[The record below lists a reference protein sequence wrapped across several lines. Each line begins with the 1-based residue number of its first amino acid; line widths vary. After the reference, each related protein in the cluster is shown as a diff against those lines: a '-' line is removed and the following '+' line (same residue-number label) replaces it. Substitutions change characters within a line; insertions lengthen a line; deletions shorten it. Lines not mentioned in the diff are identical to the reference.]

1 MARMHDLEH
10 DLEDAEQLQR
20 ALDRIAAGSPAA
32 AGRGGGDLD
41 ALVALAARLASAL
54 PAEAPPRFRARL
66 QADLQAELAARRPRP
81 RHGWRRLMPRLVG
94 AAMAVVLVLSTSV
107 AVSADSVPGDAL
119 YPVKRAAEDL
129 RWVLSVTPARR
140 ARVEIDIARARL
152 DEVQAL
158 VSRGVAVDA
167 GVIDAVITAHAEL
180 LAAAH
185 TAGDAEVLAEAIDTV
200 DASHQALTRLAQDAP
215 AAVSS
220 GLTAAARQLRALTE
234 PSPPRRAP
242 STDGRAPS
250 APTAPLPSAG
260 TVAPTPTVADAG
272 AAPRAARRPVSRP
285 RRRWPRRWSS
295 PPRQP
300 RPRRRPR
307 APRRRQRP
315 RPAAVSLRRRQRRR
329 PRPRPARRRRP
340 PTRRSPRRSIPR
352 PTHGRLT
359 WPARRPSPCPPSAP
373 PPGRCSRPP
382 RPSAGGADG
391 PGHAIV
397 RRLAAVVAAA
407 GLAWAPLGTA
417 GRSVGAPT
425 RPPRDG
431 LAQNGPPAARLSLP
445 LLAHGTLERY
455 IVAGATAQART
466 ATALARTPRTPA
478 ATATRTATPPG
489 SATPV
494 ASSSPTP
501 GATLTPV
508 ASPTP
513 TAPSPSPAGPS
524 PTPSAT
530 ATPSITPTASTTPTP
545 SRTPTPRADP
555 AGERLV
561 PWASLREGARTVT
574 FDAAARTYRLA
585 YRGGMTLTF
594 EIDLRHPDN
603 ARGRLAVR
611 EVTSGRFP
619 MSGAGLYY
627 RQADGTE
634 IEPRLFSLVG
644 AVDEVAHALLPEGDG
659 VELSVRETLENVAHQ
674 KRYTVRLVGRALE
687 IRAESLDGG
696 VPPGAGGYA
705 GFTAGDIEGSMDG
718 VSVRLPY
725 MDAVPVTML
734 DHQWFASTLLDYP
747 RSHAD
752 ALAARG
758 PTLLPGAFA
767 NEIGAFYR
775 PDAAGEVR
783 PVDETV
789 WVTLSPD
796 VTDVFAVPRQ
806 PPSPH
811 RPALAGR
818 VHVTLAGGP
827 GAPAFATQAA
837 WLARLQ
843 GWGVDDLQVH
853 RDGWIDPRVPAPAQ
867 WPPAPAAGG
876 PEGLR
881 SLANTAGGR
890 LSVTLAYTMTDAG
903 CADRP
908 SPLYRAA
915 DRVMGRDGM
924 PKQVTAG
931 TCPDGMATGGY
942 LLAPD
947 AAVRLAAAAGDEL
960 ARAGIGGSTCP
971 RWPRGTPPTP
981 GRERRTTRSIGARH
995 RPIRRRSAAAST
1007 RTSA

>member
-1 MARMHDLEH
+1 M
-10 DLEDAEQLQR
+10 
-20 ALDRIAAGSPAA
+20 
-32 AGRGGGDLD
+32 
-41 ALVALAARLASAL
+41 
-54 PAEAPPRFRARL
+54 
-66 QADLQAELAARRPRP
+66 
-81 RHGWRRLMPRLVG
+81 
-94 AAMAVVLVLSTSV
+94 
-107 AVSADSVPGDAL
+107 
-119 YPVKRAAEDL
+119 
-129 RWVLSVTPARR
+129 
-140 ARVEIDIARARL
+140 
-152 DEVQAL
+152 
-158 VSRGVAVDA
+158 
-167 GVIDAVITAHAEL
+167 
-180 LAAAH
+180 
-185 TAGDAEVLAEAIDTV
+185 
-200 DASHQALTRLAQDAP
+200 
-215 AAVSS
+215 
-220 GLTAAARQLRALTE
+220 
-234 PSPPRRAP
+234 
-242 STDGRAPS
+242 
-250 APTAPLPSAG
+250 
-260 TVAPTPTVADAG
+260 
-272 AAPRAARRPVSRP
+272 
-285 RRRWPRRWSS
+285 
-295 PPRQP
+295 
-300 RPRRRPR
+300 
-307 APRRRQRP
+307 
-315 RPAAVSLRRRQRRR
+315 
-329 PRPRPARRRRP
+329 
-340 PTRRSPRRSIPR
+340 
-352 PTHGRLT
+352 
-359 WPARRPSPCPPSAP
+359 
-373 PPGRCSRPP
+373 
-382 RPSAGGADG
+382 
-391 PGHAIV
+391 

-960 ARAGIGGSTCP
+960 ARAGIGGVDVSEVATWNPAYAWPGAPDNALDRGAPPAHPATVGGGIHAYKRLMAALQAAVGPVSAAGAHGPWEVGYDTFYTGYVDAVSRALSTGSADQPAGAPYLVVPDYELAIVRPGLIGYGMGGYERFFADWPAGQDRQLTEAEIDEWQATGLAYGHAGAWQTRGDGAPGDLLSAADQVKTYYVSRALQARYLDADLVGVGYADATGVERDLSWALANDLDLAGP
-971 RWPRGTPPTP
+971 RLHIRYATLDLWINHSAAVWPVALGGGVHLLPEHGWLARGPDLLAYSALVE
-981 GRERRTTRSIGARH
+981 GRRADYLDAPEWRVLDGRGRTTQFGSDSARFLVV
-995 RPIRRRSAAAST
+995 RLPDGRRLEAQADGSLVWSGP
-1007 RTSA
+1007 